1 MIDFKTIADN
11 ADLIINGYAFTK
23 SGDYIRVLNLN
34 RPNKALVFDYN
45 QEVIETS
52 MDDIEIQIVIDY
64 YNKNKKYMEV
74 EPCLNI
80 MNLKYAVTIS
90 IIPHIVLLRLCM
102 SMQVIRNLLNL
113 VQLSFLLKVT
123 VTQLLKDRESSLKE
137 K

>member
-52 MDDIEIQIVIDY
+52 MDDIEVAIARDY
-64 YNKNKKYMEV
+64 LEKNRKFME
-74 EPCLNI
+74 E
-80 MNLKYAVTIS
+80 
-90 IIPHIVLLRLCM
+90 
-102 SMQVIRNLLNL
+102 
-113 VQLSFLLKVT
+113 
-123 VTQLLKDRESSLKE
+123 
-137 K
+137 